1 MQIKDLTDKKFFSL
15 IESYADKKRI
25 LPPKIKKLSLDI
37 SDYLNADIICC
48 DYVHTVSKSR
58 GKTTHTNTLNIYF
71 RYGKDHIGNFSDG
84 QKNKI
89 SEFFSQCFEKTNYN
103 WERIKIPK
111 NFYQYSLLEHCC
123 IAPKISGERLNVH
136 GYSFEAEYFNRLIEN
151 CRTAITNKAKQDLGI
166 DVFCVLSYNN
176 SIVIFLRDEKFEMLT
191 EDIKDGL
198 CGICRDIIGSK
209 SKKEYGN
216 IDEKNIVF
224 ERSGKMINYR

>member
-1 MQIKDLTDKKFFSL
+1 MQTKDLTDKKFFLL

-25 LPPKIKKLSLDI
+25 LPPKIKKLSSDI

-71 RYGKDHIGNFSDG
+71 RYGKDNIGIFSDG

-89 SEFFSQCFEKTNYN
+89 SEIFSQCFEKTNYN
-103 WERIKIPK
+103 WERVKIQK
-111 NFYQYSLLEHCC
+111 NFYQYSLLEHGC
-123 IAPKISGERLNVH
+123 IAPKISGERLNFH
-136 GYSFEAEYFNRLIEN
+136 GCSFEAEYFNRLIEN

-176 SIVIFLRDEKFEMLT
+176 SIVIFLRDEKSETLT
-191 EDIKDGL
+191 EDMKDGL
-198 CGICRDIIGSK
+198 CRICRDIIGSK

-216 IDEKNIVF
+216 IEEKNIVF